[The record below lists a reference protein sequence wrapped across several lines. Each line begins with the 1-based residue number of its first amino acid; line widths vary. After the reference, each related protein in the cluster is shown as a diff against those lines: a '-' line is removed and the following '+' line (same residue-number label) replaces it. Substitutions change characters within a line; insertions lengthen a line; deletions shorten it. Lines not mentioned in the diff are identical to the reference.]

1 MGERPEMRHRI
12 SGPRRWLACLLAA
25 VPLLAACQTSAP
37 PTVHTPVPDL
47 GSRAVGQNGMV
58 SSAHP
63 LASEAG
69 VEMLRRGGNA
79 VDAAVATAFALGV
92 GEPQMSGVG
101 GGGGMLIWL
110 QSEGRVEYLDFYS
123 AQRVES
129 WRGMLPLEDSTR
141 NLRVVGIPGEVA
153 GLLEAHDRFGRL
165 SRAEVLQPAIRMAEE
180 GFPVNQILASMIA
193 SSAALLE
200 RYPASRALLW
210 NDEEPLQPG
219 DILRNP
225 DLARVLRRIAEQGRS
240 GFYEGETARQLLA
253 ALSEGGHPATLAD
266 LAAYEP
272 QWKRPL
278 CTEYRGYVVLS
289 APPPQTGL
297 QLLHTLN
304 LLETHDLRSIGYPT
318 QSPAA
323 FDVVASAIRVAN
335 TDNRVNS
342 DPNWAKVPAAGAT
355 SKAFAGQRAVLVGT
369 GHAVA
374 EIPDA
379 PDPLRFDS
387 LPPVPACQPLDPYGP
402 TPPSVSD
409 NESAAE
415 RQPEPSAATVQLG
428 GETTHLSVVDGEGN
442 AVALSQTNSSVW
454 GSGASVSGFFLN
466 NSGIDLS
473 KSEGDERGRH
483 PWRIRNSTIAP
494 TILLRDDRVQMVI
507 GAPGG
512 GRIQSAILQTIL
524 YVVDYRLDALDAVR
538 MPRLYPSRGETD
550 VETENGF
557 DPAALAGAKAMGYTP
572 TPDASGY
579 ARVYVITRQGDRWVG
594 VADPRHNGGARGY

>member
-25 VPLLAACQTSAP
+25 VPLLAACQTSAR

-579 ARVYVITRQGDRWVG
+579 ARVYVITRQGDSWVG